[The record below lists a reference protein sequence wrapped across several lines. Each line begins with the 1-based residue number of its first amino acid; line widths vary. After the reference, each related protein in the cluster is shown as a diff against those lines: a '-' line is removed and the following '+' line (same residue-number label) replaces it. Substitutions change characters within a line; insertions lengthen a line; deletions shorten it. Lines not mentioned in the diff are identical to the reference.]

1 MLRQCGPASENK
13 KKEEKRSLE
22 REVLHALRIR
32 KRPVK
37 WNALCA
43 QFDHRA
49 SADYITSVLKGLKDG
64 HLIAVDGEH
73 NVTITKVGLMRLAA
87 GMF

>member
-1 MLRQCGPASENK
+1 MLRQYGPASQK
-13 KKEEKRSLE
+13 KKNEEHRSLE

-32 KRPVK
+32 KRPLK
-37 WNALCA
+37 WDALCA
-43 QFDHRA
+43 HFDHRA
-49 SADYITSVLKGLKDG
+49 TAYYITSVLKELKDG
-64 HLIAVDGEH
+64 HLIAVDGKQ